1 MSVSVEVF
9 VPCSTSRNAR
19 LTYVAEGTT
28 CTDINKEAGRRLP
41 TLILTGPE
49 FSSFLV
55 LHCVLKAFG

>member
-1 MSVSVEVF
+1 M
-9 VPCSTSRNAR
+9 
-19 LTYVAEGTT
+19 TYVAEGTT

-55 LHCVLKAFG
+55 LHRVLKAFG